1 MSEKMATY
9 ANDDGRRWDTFNLVT
24 VLKSHLEHVFVKRM
38 TTSPSVFEAKYIL
51 TKLHQ
56 MVEGRNWR
64 AHMRHLTESEVVDTL
79 SCTSTVLRDCG
90 LDTAASEMDQLQA
103 HVKALV
109 QRARTSSGEIEAV
122 KLRTADRDSVVLYQ
136 VRCGQSRGLIRF
148 LIRKGGRW
156 HHLLIAHER
165 SKYYSCAHFQMLPSL
180 LSS

>member
-1 MSEKMATY
+1 VQAKKHAPPPRWLRECRRHMSEKMAAY
-9 ANDDGRRWDTFNLVT
+9 ANDDGRLWDTFNLVT

-38 TTSPSVFEAKYIL
+38 TTSPSVFEAKNIL

-90 LDTAASEMDQLQA
+90 LDAAASEMDQLQA

-109 QRARTSSGEIEAV
+109 HRARTSPGEIEAV
-122 KLRTADRDSVVLYQ
+122 KLRTVDRDSVVLYQ
-136 VRCGQSRGLIRF
+136 VRCGQSRGLCF
-148 LIRKGGRW
+148 LNR
-156 HHLLIAHER
+156 
-165 SKYYSCAHFQMLPSL
+165 
-180 LSS
+180 